1 VGSMSYLS
9 LHQSDCCLSKLV
21 ASNRCSMNSAQCLL
35 VWSRAHLNKAVF
47 EGGSPELGESQGLGE
62 SLRLSTVIG
71 ERFRG
76 VLHNMKEL

>member
-1 VGSMSYLS
+1 
-9 LHQSDCCLSKLV
+9 
-21 ASNRCSMNSAQCLL
+21 MNSAQCLL